1 MSVKEKGRKLY
12 YILKQG
18 KTPLKFIF
26 LGYNLIKISDAGGK
40 KRVAI
45 IEIREKTEGRKRKAF
60 PPVLYLIF
68 LRFSFP
74 FFIFSH

>member
-1 MSVKEKGRKLY
+1 MAENVSVKEKGRKLY

-40 KRVAI
+40 KGWRSSKSGKKR
-45 IEIREKTEGRKRKAF
+45 REEKERPF
-60 PPVLYLIF
+60 PPFYI
-68 LRFSFP
+68 
-74 FFIFSH
+74 